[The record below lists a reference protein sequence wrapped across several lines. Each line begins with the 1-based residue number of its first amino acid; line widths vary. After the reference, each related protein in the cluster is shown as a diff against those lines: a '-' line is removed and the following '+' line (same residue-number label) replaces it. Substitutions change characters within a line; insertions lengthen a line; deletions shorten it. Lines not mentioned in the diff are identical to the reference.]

1 MVSSELL
8 QSQAD
13 PGGSETE
20 NLAWLDLGSL
30 SLGTRDQDQ
39 TLSSLSCLLSDP
51 GCPWGMVGSKQ
62 RNHPSMPRKHV
73 AIVQRVPPQ
82 MFLQAPPMPGG
93 YPWAVLEHCADPV
106 APSNHLF

>member
-1 MVSSELL
+1 MVSSEPL

-30 SLGTRDQDQ
+30 PLGTRDQGQ
-39 TLSSLSCLLSDP
+39 THSSLSCLLSDL
-51 GCPWGMVGSKQ
+51 GCPWGTVGSKQ

-73 AIVQRVPPQ
+73 ATVQRVPPRC
-82 MFLQAPPMPGG
+82 FSSPHQAWGLPLGS
-93 YPWAVLEHCADPV
+93 LRTLC
-106 APSNHLF
+106 